1 VRVLT
6 SSVLIAAFGIA
17 ASANVATAQAPSKCA
32 TLAEAKRK
40 TYGFRPSNLSA
51 SEQKSKAAAMDQFWN
66 LAKAEGPEGLA
77 CVANLITDEKE
88 DTWFLFDAASL
99 LVTFDK
105 SGRSDSA
112 IVSALSRTDLADVD
126 PPGFIDVA
134 LQVSQRGGDIGP
146 AAHNYMNA
154 TKVTA
159 YLPAHGGYKLDRI
172 AGAILLYGRM
182 PADAVDKYL
191 AMEVT
196 SKNLE
201 TRDAAAIVWS
211 LNMTE
216 SSFKGLAALGE
227 MANFSNETRE
237 HVRTVRRYVRVPVTR
252 PPKYTREQVLQ
263 KIEKW
268 PEFSDAPAERDA
280 LDNAFYV
287 ALTPA
292 DLSTIREARRRLI
305 SGVSNEAIEAYN
317 QTSRMLMN
325 LINVLDAYK
334 EYRVH

>member
-1 VRVLT
+1 MDR
-6 SSVLIAAFGIA
+6 FW
-17 ASANVATAQAPSKCA
+17 
-32 TLAEAKRK
+32 TLA
-40 TYGFRPSNLSA
+40 
-51 SEQKSKAAAMDQFWN
+51 KS
-66 LAKAEGPEGLA
+66 EGPEGLA
-77 CVANLITDEKE
+77 CVASLIADEKT

-99 LVTFDK
+99 LATFDN
-105 SGRSDSA
+105 SGRSDA
-112 IVSALSRTDLADVD
+112 AVVSALSRTDLGEVD

-134 LQVSQRGGDIGP
+134 LQVARRGGDIGP

-159 YLPAHGGYKLDRI
+159 SLPAHGGYKLDRT

-182 PADAVDKYL
+182 PADAADKYL
-191 AMEVT
+191 AIEVT

-211 LNMTE
+211 MNMTE

-227 MANFSNETRE
+227 MANFSTETRE
-237 HVRTVRRYVRVPVTR
+237 HVRTIRRYVRVPVTR

-263 KIEKW
+263 KIGKW
-268 PEFSDAPAERDA
+268 PELSDTPAEEDA
-280 LDNAFYV
+280 LDNAVYV
-287 ALTPA
+287 TLTPA
-292 DLSTIREARRRLI
+292 DLVTVREARRRLI
-305 SGVSNEAIEAYN
+305 AGVSDESLEAYN
-317 QTSRMLMN
+317 QASHMLMN